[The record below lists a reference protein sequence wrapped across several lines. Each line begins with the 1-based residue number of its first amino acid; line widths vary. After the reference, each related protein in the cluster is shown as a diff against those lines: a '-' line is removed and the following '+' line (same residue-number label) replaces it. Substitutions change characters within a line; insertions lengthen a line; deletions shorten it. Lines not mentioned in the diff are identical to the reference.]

1 LEILSSIQKK
11 ILHCLSF
18 LPDREAFYL
27 TGGTALSAFF
37 LKHRKSRDLD
47 FFTPV
52 ENLILPFSQRLE
64 VSLIKENL
72 RVQRLRGFHS
82 FVELSVNSEDDSTAV
97 HFGLDSLFRFE
108 QPSDI
113 EEIPGVRIDSLIDLA
128 TNKLLAL
135 FGRAELRDFI
145 DVYFIVK
152 ERYSRENLMDKSA
165 QKDPGFDPYW
175 FGVAMERID
184 RFSDDSPDMLL
195 LTRPCSM
202 KGIKDFFRL
211 WRKDIL
217 KEITS

>member
-1 LEILSSIQKK
+1 LEILTNLQKK
-11 ILHCLSF
+11 ILLRFSELS
-18 LPDREAFYL
+18 DKDAFYL
-27 TGGTALSAFF
+27 TGGTALSAFY

-52 ENLILPFSQRLE
+52 EELILPFSQRLE
-64 VSLIKENL
+64 TSLIKEDL

-97 HFGLDSLFRFE
+97 HFGLDSPFRFE
-108 QPSDI
+108 QPSDF
-113 EEIPGVRIDSLIDLA
+113 EEIPGVKVDSLIDLA

-145 DVYFIVK
+145 DVYFLVK
-152 ERYSRENLMDKSA
+152 ERYTRETLVDKSA

-175 FGVAMERID
+175 FGVALERID
-184 RFSDDSPDMLL
+184 GFSDDSPDMLL

-202 KGIKDFFRL
+202 KELKDFVRL
-211 WRKDIL
+211 WKEDIL